1 MTQASKQSKQSTSQP
16 QTQSRI
22 PELCKQ
28 LKLLLTKD
36 LSALDSLKAALTA
49 ESVAL
54 KQRES
59 DKIASLAKTKA
70 ALVKEIEDRARSK
83 VKLITAS
90 GAPISAGK
98 VNEGIDTLGDAH
110 LSELWTETLEKL
122 SECKDLN
129 QVNGLVI
136 ERSRIRNQKII
147 DIVRGSHKKP
157 KLYGSK
163 GGEQSY
169 ATSSR
174 IAKA

>member
-1 MTQASKQSKQSTSQP
+1 MTQASRHPQQTPQSP
-16 QTQSRI
+16 TQNRI

-28 LKLLLTKD
+28 LKLLLSKD
-36 LSALDSLKAALTA
+36 LVALDSLKSTLDA

-59 DKIASLAKTKA
+59 EKIASLAKTKA

-98 VNEGIDTLGDAH
+98 VNEGINTLGDTQ
-110 LSELWTETLEKL
+110 LSELWTSALEKL
-122 SECKDLN
+122 SECKELN
-129 QVNGLVI
+129 QINGLVI

-157 KLYGSK
+157 KLYGNK